1 MSAEPPPRADGAAA
15 AWQPIVVDRAT
26 VEFEPRPPGV
36 PVRRHIPD
44 TVFDGWSSDFFTVR
58 SASVRGYA
66 HRYNGAPRQDH
77 VTVFFQQRGAREEV
91 LFAVADGVSNARHG
105 ELGAAAAAEA
115 AIEALQQFLLSGR
128 RLDWSAIAEAAVR
141 HMTSVTRRH
150 LKITEP
156 TAADVSALLA
166 TTLTIGAVGALPDRA
181 RVLMTRIG
189 DSGAWVLAD
198 GAFQSVFD
206 AKQHPDAAVV
216 SSGVSALPYV
226 PDPMPIVSFDLR
238 PHEVLLVGTDGFGD
252 PLGDG
257 TGQVGQLFARHL
269 ADPPPPRGLAHLLD
283 FSRETFD
290 DDRTLLAVW
299 PRHAQREAA

>member
-1 MSAEPPPRADGAAA
+1 MAR
-15 AWQPIVVDRAT
+15 VVVQR
-26 VEFEPRPPGV
+26 
-36 PVRRHIPD
+36 
-44 TVFDGWSSDFFTVR
+44 VR

-66 HRYNGAPRQDH
+66 HRYNGTPRQDH
-77 VTVFFQQRGAREEV
+77 VTVFVQQRGAREEV

-115 AIEALQQFLLSGR
+115 AIDALRQFLLSGR
-128 RLDWSAIAEAAVR
+128 RLDWSAIADAAVR

-150 LKITEP
+150 LDIPEP
-156 TAADVSALLA
+156 AAADVSGLLA

-181 RVLMTRIG
+181 RVLMSRIG
-189 DSGAWVLAD
+189 DSGAWVLSD
-198 GAFQSVFD
+198 GGFQSLFD
-206 AKQHPDAAVV
+206 AKQHPDAPVM

-226 PDPMPIVSFDLR
+226 PDPMPFVSFDLL
-238 PHEVLLVGTDGFGD
+238 PHEVLLVGTDGFGG

-290 DDRTLLAVW
+290 DDRTLLAIW
-299 PRHAQREAA
+299 PRHARREAT